1 MSLEI
6 KIDNRLA
13 NVKLIEKKGNLLKVK
28 VDDKDYEVDITM
40 VEDMVYSLI
49 HNGRSYNIEM
59 IQANNVD
66 SYYVNSLANQYHVEI
81 KDSSHRFLKNRGKDS
96 GSENENK
103 VITPMPAKIVK
114 LLVNEGDTVKKGQA
128 VIVVSAM
135 KMEME
140 FKAGK
145 DGTVKKIFV
154 KEEDTVNVNETLIEL
169 N

>member
-6 KIDNRLA
+6 KIDNRIA
-13 NVKLIEKKGNLLKVK
+13 QVKLIEKKGNMLKVR
-28 VDDKDYEVDITM
+28 VDEKEYTVDITM
-40 VEDMVYSLI
+40 VEEMVYSLI
-49 HNGRSYNIEM
+49 HDGRSYNIEM
-59 IQANNVD
+59 IQANDVD

-81 KDSSHRFLKNRGKDS
+81 RDSSHRFLKNRGKDG
-96 GSENENK
+96 GSENESK

-114 LLVNEGDTVKKGQA
+114 ILVNAGDEVKKGQA

-145 DGTVKKIFV
+145 DGIVKKVHV
-154 KEEDTVNVNETLIEL
+154 KEEDTVNVNEVLIEL